1 MDYKKE
7 LTDVVKDHK
16 EEIEKDDYVPL
27 ILDVYLRCGA
37 GGLAAL
43 KEMLGQEADLGK
55 HYNRAVAKIVKT
67 LLKNSDL
74 LNED

>member
-1 MDYKKE
+1 MDYKK
-7 LTDVVKDHK
+7 V
-16 EEIEKDDYVPL
+16 
-27 ILDVYLRCGA
+27 DVYLRCGA

-55 HYNRAVAKIVKT
+55 NYNRAVAKIVKT

-74 LNED
+74 LDED